1 MIPATTPAKPAA
13 KPPAKTVLHIDPP
26 HSCAGCRSLGTIVNS
41 GPRGSLRVT
50 WCLQHVTPFARC
62 SLYETPPRGNPDH
75 LPRLMTR

>member
-13 KPPAKTVLHIDPP
+13 KPPAKTVLHVDLP
-26 HSCAGCRSLGTIVNS
+26 HSCEGCRSFAS
-41 GPRGSLRVT
+41 GNAYRVPRTSH

>member
-1 MIPATTPAKPAA
+1 MIPATTQAKQPA
-13 KPPAKTVLHIDPP
+13 KPPAKTLLHIDPP
-26 HSCAGCRSLGTIVNS
+26 PSCAGCRNLARLHDAGETSTHY
-41 GPRGSLRVT
+41 

>member
-1 MIPATTPAKPAA
+1 MIPATTKAKQPA
-13 KPPAKTVLHIDPP
+13 KPPAKTLPHVDPP
-26 HSCAGCRSLGTIVNS
+26 HACAGCRNLAEMRVVGEPGTNY
-41 GPRGSLRVT
+41 

>member
-1 MIPATTPAKPAA
+1 MIPATTQAKQPA
-13 KPPAKTVLHIDPP
+13 KPPAKTLPHVDPP
-26 HSCAGCRSLGTIVNS
+26 HSCEGCRSLAWKRARY
-41 GPRGSLRVT
+41 PQHY

>member
-13 KPPAKTVLHIDPP
+13 KPPAKTILHVDPP
-26 HSCAGCRSLGTIVNS
+26 HACAGCRNLAEMRVVGEAGTNY
-41 GPRGSLRVT
+41 

>member
-1 MIPATTPAKPAA
+1 MIPATTLAKPAA
-13 KPPAKTVLHIDPP
+13 KPPAKTILHIEPP
-26 HSCAGCRSLGTIVNS
+26 HSCEGCRSLAGMRVVGES
-41 GPRGSLRVT
+41 GKRY